1 MGKIGIIFPGQGA
14 HFVGMGKALC
24 EMSESARA
32 VFEKIDVLR
41 PGTSAL
47 CFGGPEEELNKTIN
61 TQPCIFA
68 VEQAALAFL
77 RDNGIVS
84 QGYAGFSLGEITGL
98 VASGILSLEEGL
110 DFVTRRGRAMES
122 ASQICAA
129 TMIAVLK
136 LDNETVE
143 SLCQEFNQCY
153 PVNYNCPGQLVVALL
168 REDVDL
174 FLKRV
179 KEIGGRGMSLDLSGG
194 FHSPFMTYATELL
207 QQDLNQFKFQS
218 GSVPLYANAS
228 AQPYPASSEEIKSY
242 VLHQIDHPVQWEK
255 IIRNMIMDGYT
266 TFIECGPGKT
276 LGGFIKK
283 IDASVLYYHYET
295 LLAEYSE
302 AKNAGKEWSFI
313 C

>member
-14 HFVGMGKALC
+14 HFVGMGKTLY
-24 EMSESARA
+24 EISESARA
-32 VFEKIDVLR
+32 VFEKMDALR
-41 PGTSAL
+41 PGTSTL
-47 CFGGPEEELNKTIN
+47 CFEGPEEALNKTIN

-68 VEQAALAFL
+68 VEQAALTFL

-98 VASGILSLEEGL
+98 VAADILSLDEGL
-110 DFVTRRGRAMES
+110 DLVTKRGRAMEA
-122 ASQICAA
+122 ASQINAA

-179 KEIGGRGMSLDLSGG
+179 KEIGGRGMSLNLSGG

-207 QQDLNQFKFQS
+207 LQDLDEFEFQP
-218 GSVPLYANAS
+218 GSVPLYSNAS
-228 AQPYPASSEEIKSY
+228 ALPYPSLSAEIKSY
-242 VLHQIDHPVQWEK
+242 VLHQINHPVQWEK
-255 IIRNMIMDGYT
+255 IIKNMIDDGFT
-266 TFIECGPGKT
+266 SFIECGPGKT

-283 IDASVLYYHYET
+283 IDPSVVYYHFET
-295 LLAEYSE
+295 LLAEYTE